1 VIALRAVQRAA
12 GYEATRLVTRR
23 STLGVAGLAMFGS
36 ALITLPAARAA
47 VTSGA
52 PQSRVGW
59 VVAGGPVGVIVPG
72 TVAVLAAAWL
82 GAGLVTEDYRYG
94 LGLSTYARLPRRGAG
109 LAGKLAV
116 AAWVG
121 LLLAVLTR
129 ASAFLTALGGFAL
142 AHGTAA
148 GGPVSPPY
156 GLVLPSI
163 AELFFA
169 TLGGMV
175 GVLSAAV
182 VRLRV
187 LAALA
192 AWGFGAVVAA
202 LVPHSASPYTLR
214 IVRLLAR
221 SGLPVTPSAAALPE
235 LALFVLAAAAL
246 VAVRRRHVD

>member
-23 STLGVAGLAMFGS
+23 STLGVVGLAMFGS

-47 VTSGA
+47 VTSGV

-59 VVAGGPVGVIVPG
+59 VVAGGSAGVVVPG
-72 TVAVLAAAWL
+72 TVAVLVAAWL

-94 LGLSTYARLPRRGAG
+94 LGLSTFTRLPRRGAG

-129 ASAFLTALGGFAL
+129 ASAYFTALGGFAL
-142 AHGTAA
+142 AHSTAA
-148 GGPVSPPY
+148 SGPVSPPY
-156 GLVLPSI
+156 GLVLPGA

-169 TLGGMV
+169 ALGGMV
-175 GVLSAAV
+175 GVLSAPV
-182 VRLRV
+182 VRFRL
-187 LAALA
+187 LAVTA
-192 AWGFGAVVAA
+192 AWGFGAVAAA
-202 LVPHSASPYTLR
+202 LVPYSASPYTLR

-221 SGLPVTPSAAALPE
+221 SGLPVAPAAVALPE
-235 LALFVLAAAAL
+235 LVLFALTASAL
-246 VAVRRRHVD
+246 VAVRRRQVD